1 MISFIIPAH
10 NEEALLEQTLKA
22 LTRAAEA
29 VGEPYEIIVVD
40 DASTDRTAEIAVSYG
55 AEVVSID
62 RRQIAA
68 ARNAGAAVAR
78 GDVFIFVDADTIV
91 GEAPLR
97 GAIAALRGGAAGG
110 GAPIRLDE
118 PTPWWVRLL
127 VERMFM
133 LLYRVGRFASGSFL
147 FCSRR
152 AFDAA
157 GGFDEELYAA
167 EELSMSRALRRHG
180 RFVLLRDRVIT
191 SGRKIRSY
199 STGELLVMTFQII
212 VGGKRGL
219 RDPNRRAMR
228 VWYGPRR
235 ADDPP
240 GNRL

>member
-22 LTRAAEA
+22 LRRAGDA
-29 VGEPYEIIVVD
+29 VGEEYEIIVAD
-40 DASTDRTAEIAVSYG
+40 DASTDCTAEIAASCG
-55 AEVVSID
+55 AKVVSID
-62 RRQIAA
+62 CRQIAA
-68 ARNAGAAVAR
+68 ARNAGASIAT
-78 GDVFIFVDADTIV
+78 GQYLIFVDADTIV
-91 GEAPLR
+91 GEATLR
-97 GAIAALRGGAAGG
+97 GAIDALKAGAAGG
-110 GAPIRLDE
+110 GALIRLDD
-118 PTPWWVRLL
+118 PTPWWARLL

-147 FCSRR
+147 FCTRR

-157 GGFDEELYAA
+157 GGFDEALYAA

-191 SGRKIRSY
+191 SGRKIRAY
-199 STGELLVMTFQII
+199 STSELLVMTFQII
-212 VGGKRGL
+212 IGGKRGL

-235 ADDPP
+235 EDPP
-240 GNRL
+240 ESRL

>member
-10 NEEALLEQTLKA
+10 NEEALLEQTLRA
-22 LTRAAEA
+22 LTRAAEG
-29 VGEPYEIIVVD
+29 VGEPYELIVAD
-40 DASTDRTAEIAVSYG
+40 DASTDRTAGIAASCG

-68 ARNAGAAVAR
+68 ARNAGASIAQ
-78 GDVFIFVDADTIV
+78 GECLMFVDADTIV

-97 GAIAALRGGAAGG
+97 GAIAVLKDGAAGG
-110 GAPIRLDE
+110 GAPIRLDD
-118 PTPWWVRLL
+118 PTPWWARLL

-147 FCSRR
+147 FCTRR
-152 AFDAA
+152 AFDAT

-191 SGRKIRSY
+191 SGRKIRTY
-199 STGELLVMTFQII
+199 STGELLIMTFQII
-212 VGGKRGL
+212 IGGKRGL

-235 ADDPP
+235 EDPP
-240 GNRL
+240 ESRL